1 METKRRDGMS
11 CQPIAQQDGF
21 KKLQIADTIA
31 FAIKNIPSVD
41 ERTLQAFLELINV
54 TGTFGIITHEQV
66 VNRIRQV
73 LKYVPDA
80 CPRSLLIMADLL
92 ELKTAPST
100 AVLSSPRR
108 PSLQPANR
116 PRLQATPREQPEPAT
131 VNNNGHSSY
140 R

>member
-1 METKRRDGMS
+1 MS
-11 CQPIAQQDGF
+11 RQPVAQQDGF

-41 ERTLQAFLELINV
+41 ERTLQTFLELINV
-54 TGTFGIITHEQV
+54 TGTFGNITHEQV

-92 ELKTAPST
+92 ELKTAPS
-100 AVLSSPRR
+100 AAILSSSRR
-108 PSLQPANR
+108 PSLHGPNQ
-116 PRLQATPREQPEPAT
+116 PRLQATPREQPEPAAI
-131 VNNNGHSSY
+131 NSNGPGSY
-140 R
+140 MS